1 MYAKNI
7 YQRQIQK
14 WNLGEK
20 SGILIR
26 ENYREHEN
34 KSKMKRRIQQQDKIM
49 HREVRKQEFLKDLI
63 TEKPIGIITG
73 QNQKAKIIE
82 C

>member
-1 MYAKNI
+1 
-7 YQRQIQK
+7 
-14 WNLGEK
+14 
-20 SGILIR
+20 
-26 ENYREHEN
+26 
-34 KSKMKRRIQQQDKIM
+34 MKRRIQQQDKIM